1 MLFKN
6 TALAAKLRVWRKTDK
21 KKKSLTQVNLSM
33 DLMFI
38 QLFHSFKFS

>member
-21 KKKSLTQVNLSM
+21 KKKKLDTGE
-33 DLMFI
+33 
-38 QLFHSFKFS
+38 FKYGFNVYSAFP